1 MPNLID
7 YSMGPIFI
15 RFGKRWKLTVDSNV
29 ALCNFDSIKIM
40 HFARINFNICR
51 GQEMNERT
59 DQRVRD
65 VILDSINEGVFT
77 VDMDWRITT
86 FNRAAERIT
95 QATRTEVLGKACCDV
110 FHANVCEKNCAL
122 RQTFHTGK
130 PVINAT
136 AHIINHQGQRVP
148 ISISTAILRDDNGE
162 VIGGVETFRD
172 LSQIEQ
178 LQKQLKNRYT
188 FEDIVGRSPEM
199 TKLFEL
205 LPQIAESSSTVLIE
219 GPSGTGKELF
229 ARAIH
234 NLSPRRKKRF
244 VAVNC
249 AALPDSLLE
258 SELFG
263 HKAGAFT
270 DAKRDKPGRFAL
282 ADGGTIFLDE
292 IGDISPALQ
301 VRLLRVLQDRIVEPL
316 GAVKPIK
323 VNVRV
328 VAATNR
334 ELGQLVKKNRFR
346 DDLYYRIRVI
356 HLILPA
362 LCQKRED
369 IPLLTDH
376 IIAKF
381 NRLQGKDIA
390 GVSIEAMARLMEHDF
405 PGNVR
410 ELENIIEQA
419 FVLCGGGMVEL
430 HHLPAELRTDP
441 YTSVDNFRPMKL
453 QTMEKLLITEVLQ
466 RRKGNRK
473 MTASDLGI
481 DASTLYRKIKAF
493 DINVPESDGRNR
505 NK

>member
-1 MPNLID
+1 MID
-7 YSMGPIFI
+7 
-15 RFGKRWKLTVDSNV
+15 D
-29 ALCNFDSIKIM
+29 
-40 HFARINFNICR
+40 
-51 GQEMNERT
+51 T
-59 DQRVRD
+59 DKRVRD
-65 VILDSINEGVFT
+65 VVLDSINEGVFT
-77 VDMDWRITT
+77 VDMDWRITS

-95 QATRTEVLGKACCDV
+95 RTNRDEALGKACWEV
-110 FHANVCEKNCAL
+110 FHANVCEKDCAL

-130 PVINAT
+130 PVVNAT
-136 AHIINHQGQRVP
+136 AHIINRQGQRVP
-148 ISISTAILRDDNGE
+148 IRISTAFLSDNGGK
-162 VIGGVETFRD
+162 VIGGVETFQD
-172 LSQIEQ
+172 LSQVEQ

-188 FEDIVGRSPEM
+188 FEDIVGRSPAM
-199 TKLFEL
+199 VRLFEL
-205 LPQIAESSSTVLIE
+205 LPPIAESSSTVLIE

-244 VAVNC
+244 VPVNC
-249 AALPDSLLE
+249 AALPDTLLE

-263 HKAGAFT
+263 HRAGAFT

-316 GAVKPIK
+316 GAVEPLQ

-334 ELGQLVKKNRFR
+334 NLAKLVQSGRFR

-356 HLILPA
+356 HLVLPA
-362 LCQKRED
+362 LRQRRED

-376 IIAKF
+376 IVAKF

-390 GVSIEAMARLMEHDF
+390 GVSVEAMARLLEHDF

-419 FVLCGGGMVEL
+419 FVLCRGGIIEL
-430 HHLPAELRTDP
+430 HHLPPELRAGP
-441 YTSVDNFRPMKL
+441 YTSAEGLSPMSL
-453 QTMEKLLITEVLQ
+453 RTMEKLLITEILQ
-466 RRKGNRK
+466 RRSGNR
-473 MTASDLGI
+473 TLAARDLGV
-481 DASTLYRKIKAF
+481 DVSTLYRKIKAF
-493 DINVPESDGRNR
+493 GIDVPDSDGRSR
-505 NK
+505 QR